1 MNWYKKAEIEEYTVT
16 PEEFW
21 TMSYADKIRL
31 ASNNSISPQ
40 IQMLFF
46 TINYN
51 YKSYNN
57 MGDILQTLAQNTG
70 ISSQTQSMFFTEKY
84 CDVSY
89 ALQYLARN
97 TSITPQTQLLFFT
110 QEYKSKGNALW
121 ALATNPSITPQTQR
135 LFLTEE
141 YKEKTWLSEPN
152 TLASS
157 FKRGLERLFNRE
169 QLLGISK
176 LNPSGIR
183 QLLILKKRL
192 AQVRKFW

>member
-1 MNWYKKAEIEEYTVT
+1 MNWYKTAETEEYTVT

-31 ASNNSISPQ
+31 AKNNSISPE

-51 YKSYNN
+51 DKSYNYGDKSYN
-57 MGDILQTLAQNTG
+57 YRGDILRTLAQNTG

-89 ALQYLARN
+89 ALR
-97 TSITPQTQLLFFT
+97 
-110 QEYKSKGNALW
+110 

-157 FKRGLERLFNRE
+157 FKIGLEGLFNRE
-169 QLLGISK
+169 QLLGFSK
-176 LNPSGIR
+176 LNTSGIR

-192 AQVRKFW
+192 AQARKFYELV

>member
-1 MNWYKKAEIEEYTVT
+1 MNWYKTAETEEYTVT

-31 ASNNSISPQ
+31 AKNTSISPQ
-40 IQMLFF
+40 IQQLFF
-46 TINYN
+46 TISYN
-51 YKSYNN
+51 DKSYLDR
-57 MGDILQTLAQNTG
+57 GDILRTLAQNRS
-70 ISSQTQSMFFTEKY
+70 ISPQTQSLFFTEKY

-89 ALQYLARN
+89 VLR
-97 TSITPQTQLLFFT
+97 
-110 QEYKSKGNALW
+110 

-135 LFLTEE
+135 MFLTED

-152 TLASS
+152 NLASS
-157 FKRGLERLFNRE
+157 FKLGLIGLFTRE
-169 QLLGISK
+169 QLFGFSK

-192 AQVRKFW
+192 TQLRKFW

>member
-1 MNWYKKAEIEEYTVT
+1 MNWYKTAETEEYTVT
-16 PEEFW
+16 PEEFQV
-21 TMSYADKIRL
+21 MSYAAKIRL
-31 ASNNSISPQ
+31 ASNNSISPE

-51 YKSYNN
+51 DK
-57 MGDILQTLAQNTG
+57 GDILRTLAQNTG

-89 ALQYLARN
+89 ALR
-97 TSITPQTQLLFFT
+97 
-110 QEYKSKGNALW
+110 

-135 LFLTEE
+135 LFLTED
-141 YKEKTWLSEPN
+141 YKDKIWLSEPN

-157 FKRGLERLFNRE
+157 FKLGLLNLFTRE
-169 QLLGISK
+169 QLFGFSK

-192 AQVRKFW
+192 AQARKFW

>member
-1 MNWYKKAEIEEYTVT
+1 MNWYKTAEIEEYTVT

-21 TMSYADKIRL
+21 TMSYVDKIRL
-31 ASNNSISPQ
+31 AKNNSISPE
-40 IQMLFF
+40 IQQLFF

-51 YKSYNN
+51 DKSYNDR
-57 MGDILQTLAQNTG
+57 GDFLFTLAQNTG
-70 ISSQTQSMFFTEKY
+70 ISSQTQSLFFTEKY

-89 ALQYLARN
+89 ALR
-97 TSITPQTQLLFFT
+97 
-110 QEYKSKGNALW
+110 

-135 LFLTEE
+135 LFLTED

-152 TLASS
+152 NLASS
-157 FKRGLERLFNRE
+157 FKLGLEGLFTRE
-169 QLLGISK
+169 QLFGFSK

-192 AQVRKFW
+192 AQARKFW